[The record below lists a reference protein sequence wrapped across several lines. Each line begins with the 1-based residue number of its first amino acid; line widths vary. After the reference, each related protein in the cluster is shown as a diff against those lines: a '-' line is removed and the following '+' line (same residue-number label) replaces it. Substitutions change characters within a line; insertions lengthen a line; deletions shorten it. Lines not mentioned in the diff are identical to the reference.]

1 MPAFVVSLWHQI
13 VLSSPLFVLLALG
26 YALVR
31 FGKWPSTITDGLTRF
46 VFSLALPAMLFRMM
60 CDFSERPAVDAR
72 LLIAFL
78 AVVWWC
84 LSLGGLSPNGCF
96 IWMAFL
102 AQSLPSVGS
111 FPIT

>member
-72 LLIAFL
+72 LLIAFWQL
-78 AVVWWC
+78 SGGVYHWAGYRQTGVSSGWRFW
-84 LSLGGLSPNGCF
+84 LSLCPRWDLF
-96 IWMAFL
+96 
-102 AQSLPSVGS
+102 Q
-111 FPIT
+111 

>member
-1 MPAFVVSLWHQI
+1 MPAFVISLWRQI

-26 YALVR
+26 YGLVR
-31 FGKWPSTITDGLTRF
+31 FGQWPSTITDGLTRF

-78 AVVWWC
+78 AAVWWSL
-84 LSLGGLSPNGCF
+84 LSGESSPAGYF
-96 IWMAFL
+96 IWMVYPARY
-102 AQSLPSVGS
+102 LPSGGF